1 MKICQNPSSCLLWK
15 AITCSSSNQNDW
27 SNAQMIDQTM
37 NFKCLNMGGVQI
49 FMDFK
54 LQDHENQRNCKM
66 HFYT

>member
-15 AITCSSSNQNDW
+15 AITCGSSNQNDW

-54 LQDHENQRNCKM
+54 LQGHENQRNCKM